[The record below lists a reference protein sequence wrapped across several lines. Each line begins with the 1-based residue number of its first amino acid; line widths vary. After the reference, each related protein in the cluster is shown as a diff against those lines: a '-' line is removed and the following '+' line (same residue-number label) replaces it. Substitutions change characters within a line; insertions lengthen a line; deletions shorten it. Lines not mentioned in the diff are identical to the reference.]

1 MAAAAC
7 KPTAENAL
15 DMALDDYICM
25 AGIEDPDSVSDFASK
40 TKKFLKPS
48 PKAEASRPWQ
58 VAESE
63 AAPWQRPRRATKKL
77 QLKHADASAMK
88 DRRPSRTRP
97 WRADDLHRPQT
108 APWRAGGPLTLKT
121 APWRA
126 ARVTT
131 PVSQSQCR
139 SSQGL
144 GGAVPATPASSP
156 TEICV
161 NAIRVALE
169 ALQLTG
175 PQTPASSGRRR
186 NSVRCSKC
194 SHYGHTRA
202 SCRLR

>member
-25 AGIEDPDSVSDFASK
+25 AGIEDPESVSDFANK

-48 PKAEASRPWQ
+48 PKAEAGRPWQ

-108 APWRAGGPLTLKT
+108 APWRAGGSLALET
-121 APWRA
+121 APRRA

-131 PVSQSQCR
+131 SVSKKQCR
-139 SSQGL
+139 SSQRP
-144 GGAVPATPASSP
+144 GAAVSATPASSP
-156 TEICV
+156 IEICV
-161 NAIRVALE
+161 KAIRVASE

-186 NSVRCSKC
+186 N
-194 SHYGHTRA
+194 HTRT